1 MAKKLFVALLAIT
14 AAGCR
19 MCSNSCDYS
28 PAVAGS
34 PYNGFDQRAGSAFN
48 GEPLNTTSPVAAPVT
63 APTPPT
69 PPTPQSPPATGL
81 NPPAPLSTLAP

>member
-1 MAKKLFVALLAIT
+1 MAKKLFVAVLAL
-14 AAGCR
+14 AGAGCR
-19 MCSNSCDYS
+19 MCSSPCDYS

-48 GEPLNTTSPVAAPVT
+48 GEPVVTTPAVAP
-63 APTPPT
+63 APTPP
-69 PPTPQSPPATGL
+69 PVPSPQSPPATGL